1 MEKLA
6 NFIFQI
12 DSELVKKTYLEFENI
27 KVVDE
32 SDSTSNLCVIY
43 FSSNEL
49 YYPNTE
55 YAFQNTIGKRDKYEW
70 VNTKYPGA
78 KRHIFVRDV
87 QKQWYM
93 EGVSVK
99 NNTPELLANQLI
111 ELSKG
116 FTIYALGSSAG
127 GFAALLF
134 GSMIKA
140 KRVYAFNAQLDLNSI
155 IKDSNA
161 FVDPIL
167 YKYRHDELR
176 TKYYQVSNFLTAH
189 TKYFYFQSAK
199 SEMDIVQYTICSK
212 KSLLKKIEFSTSNHG
227 FPFLRHNLL
236 FVLELSENELEEMSK
251 YKLNPFVFSIK
262 VDGFW
267 KAFYLT
273 SKAVI
278 KRLKK
283 KWYDEK
289 RVSLKV

>member
-1 MEKLA
+1 MENLV
-6 NFIFQI
+6 NNIFQI
-12 DSELVKKTYLEFENI
+12 DSKIVKDTFMKSENI
-27 KVVDE
+27 KVVDVLDE
-32 SDSTSNLCVIY
+32 ASNLCVVY

-55 YAFQNTIGKRDKYEW
+55 YAFHNTIEKRDKYEW
-70 VNTKYPGA
+70 INTKYPGA
-78 KRHIFVRDV
+78 KRLIFVRDI
-87 QKQWYM
+87 QKQWYL

-99 NNTPELLANQLI
+99 NNTPELLANQLK
-111 ELSKG
+111 ELCKDY
-116 FTIYALGSSAG
+116 TIYTIGSSAG

-140 KRVYAFNAQLDLNSI
+140 KRVYAFNAQLDLNII
-155 IKDSNA
+155 IKDSSPLIN
-161 FVDPIL
+161 PIL
-167 YKYRHDELR
+167 FKYQYNESRS
-176 TKYYQVSNFLTAH
+176 KYYQVSNFLNAN

-199 SEMDIVQYTICSK
+199 SGMDIVQYETCSK

-236 FVLELSENELEEMSK
+236 FVLGLTEDELEEMAK
-251 YKLNPFVFSIK
+251 HKLHPFVFSIK

-267 KAFYLT
+267 RAFYLS
-273 SKAVI
+273 SKAVL

-289 RVSLKV
+289 RVS

>member
-1 MEKLA
+1 MEKLN

-12 DSELVKKTYLEFENI
+12 DSVLVKNTYLKSENI
-27 KVVDE
+27 KVVDV
-32 SDSTSNLCVIY
+32 SDATSNLCVIY

-49 YYPNTE
+49 YYPNNE
-55 YAFQNTIGKRDKYEW
+55 YVFQSAIEKRDKYEW
-70 VNTKYPGA
+70 VNTKFAGA

-99 NNTPELLANQLI
+99 NNTPELLANQLN

-116 FTIYALGSSAG
+116 YTIYTLGSSAG

-134 GSMIKA
+134 GGMLKA
-140 KRVYAFNAQLDLNSI
+140 KRVYAFNAQLDLNVI

-167 YKYRHDELR
+167 FKYQHDESR
-176 TKYYQVSNFLTAH
+176 SKYYQVSNFLTTD

-199 SEMDIVQYTICSK
+199 SVIDVVQYNTCSK
-212 KSLLKKIEFSTSNHG
+212 RSLLEKIEFSTSNHG

-236 FVLELSENELEEMSK
+236 FVLAQM
-251 YKLNPFVFSIK
+251 
-262 VDGFW
+262 
-267 KAFYLT
+267 
-273 SKAVI
+273 
-278 KRLKK
+278 R
-283 KWYDEK
+283 
-289 RVSLKV
+289 

>member
-1 MEKLA
+1 MENLA
-6 NFIFQI
+6 NNIFQI
-12 DSELVKKTYLEFENI
+12 DSKIVRDTFMKYDNI
-27 KVVDE
+27 KVVDV
-32 SDSTSNLCVIY
+32 SDEASNLCVVY

-55 YAFQNTIGKRDKYEW
+55 YAFRNTIEKRDKYEW
-70 VNTKYPGA
+70 INTKYPGA
-78 KRHIFVRDV
+78 KRHIFIRDI
-87 QKQWYM
+87 QKQWYL

-99 NNTPELLANQLI
+99 NNTPELLANQLNQ
-111 ELSKG
+111 LCYG
-116 FTIYALGSSAG
+116 YTVYTIGSSAG

-140 KRVYAFNAQLDLNSI
+140 TRVYAFNAQLDLNII
-155 IKDSNA
+155 IKDSNP

-167 YKYRHDELR
+167 YKYKHDEAR
-176 TKYYQVSNFLTAH
+176 ARYYQVSNFLNTE

-199 SEMDIVQYTICSK
+199 SEMDIVQYITCSK
-212 KSLLKKIEFSTSNHG
+212 KSFLKKIEFSTSNHG

-236 FVLELSENELEEMSK
+236 YVLRLSEEELDEMAK
-251 YKLNPFVFSIK
+251 HKLHPFVFSVK

-267 KAFYLT
+267 KAFYL
-273 SKAVI
+273 SGKAVL

-289 RVSLKV
+289 RVS